1 MKDMATAL
9 ATAARK
15 ERGANHQAPSN
26 YKATIARLDAISRT
40 RALTDAE
47 TDDLERA
54 IKCERQAKGCGPR
67 SSWTP
72 ERDRLMLDMRASGAK
87 GRDIAAKLGLTVR
100 SVEMRARRLRQQ
112 EGKSCGC

>member
-1 MKDMATAL
+1 MDMATAL
-9 ATAARK
+9 AAAARK
-15 ERGANHQAPSN
+15 ERSASGKAPGN

-47 TDDLERA
+47 TDELERA
-54 IKCERQAKGCGPR
+54 IKCERQANGCGPR